1 MIERFRLLGAPSK
14 VEFLRNGMNVIDV
27 LAVVPYYV
35 ELTMAQVDTSG
46 GVRGA
51 GGHNTTALDTLE
63 VNQLFVNIT
72 PASGS
77 VHDLCIRLN
86 QNKEVNHVQVLD
98 GHPRRGG
105 GGGGQGAGGAAG
117 VQGVQTGQDPE
128 ACQVKKAEVTFPC
141 LFKSCNFL

>member
-1 MIERFRLLGAPSK
+1 MMIEIFRLLGAPSK

-35 ELTMAQVDTSG
+35 ELSMAQVDTSSG
-46 GVRGA
+46 GRGA

-77 VHDLCIRLN
+77 VHDLCIGLN

-128 ACQVKKAEVTFPC
+128 ACQGK
-141 LFKSCNFL
+141 

>member
-1 MIERFRLLGAPSK
+1 MIEIFRLLGAPSK

-46 GVRGA
+46 GVRAA
-51 GGHNTTALDTLE
+51 GGHNTTAMDTLE

-72 PASGS
+72 PGSGS

-86 QNKEVNHVQVLD
+86 QNKEVNHVPGSWWTSQE
-98 GHPRRGG
+98 RRRWRRTRCRGCCRCSG
-105 GGGGQGAGGAAG
+105 SSNWPG
-117 VQGVQTGQDPE
+117 
-128 ACQVKKAEVTFPC
+128 
-141 LFKSCNFL
+141 S

>member
-1 MIERFRLLGAPSK
+1 MIEIFRLLGAPSK

-35 ELTMAQVDTSG
+35 ELTMAQVDTSSGARG
-46 GVRGA
+46 GL
-51 GGHNTTALDTLE
+51 GHNTTALDTLE

-77 VHDLCIRLN
+77 ESDLCIRLI

-128 ACQVKKAEVTFPC
+128 ACQVKMK
-141 LFKSCNFL
+141 

>member
-1 MIERFRLLGAPSK
+1 MIEIFRLLGAPSK

-46 GVRGA
+46 GVRAA

-72 PASGS
+72 SASGS

-128 ACQVKKAEVTFPC
+128 ACQVKK
-141 LFKSCNFL
+141 

>member
-1 MIERFRLLGAPSK
+1 MFEIFRLLGAPSK

-46 GVRGA
+46 GVRAA
-51 GGHNTTALDTLE
+51 GGHNTTAMDTLE

-77 VHDLCIRLN
+77 VSDLCIRLS
-86 QNKEVNHVQVLD
+86 QNKAAIYSLFERTILHFRF
-98 GHPRRGG
+98 PRTI
-105 GGGGQGAGGAAG
+105 
-117 VQGVQTGQDPE
+117 V
-128 ACQVKKAEVTFPC
+128 
-141 LFKSCNFL
+141 

>member
-1 MIERFRLLGAPSK
+1 MMIEIFRLLGAPSK

-46 GVRGA
+46 GGRGA

-72 PASGS
+72 PAFGS
-77 VHDLCIRLN
+77 ESDLCIRLI
-86 QNKEVNHVQVLD
+86 QNKEVNHVQVL
-98 GHPRRGG
+98 G
-105 GGGGQGAGGAAG
+105 
-117 VQGVQTGQDPE
+117 
-128 ACQVKKAEVTFPC
+128 
-141 LFKSCNFL
+141 

>member
-1 MIERFRLLGAPSK
+1 MIEMFRLLGAPSK

-35 ELTMAQVDTSG
+35 ELSMAQVDTSG

-77 VHDLCIRLN
+77 VDESLSHRTNLGLN
-86 QNKEVNHVQVLD
+86 L
-98 GHPRRGG
+98 
-105 GGGGQGAGGAAG
+105 
-117 VQGVQTGQDPE
+117 
-128 ACQVKKAEVTFPC
+128 
-141 LFKSCNFL
+141 KSSYSGFC

>member
-1 MIERFRLLGAPSK
+1 MIEIFRLLGAPSK

-46 GVRGA
+46 GVRSA
-51 GGHNTTALDTLE
+51 EGHNTTALDTLE

-77 VHDLCIRLN
+77 VHDLCIGLN
-86 QNKEVNHVQVLD
+86 QNKEVNHVQVPD

-105 GGGGQGAGGAAG
+105 GGGGQSAGGAAG

-128 ACQVKKAEVTFPC
+128 ACQV
-141 LFKSCNFL
+141 

>member
-1 MIERFRLLGAPSK
+1 MIELLRLLGAPSK

-35 ELTMAQVDTSG
+35 ELTMAQLDTSG
-46 GVRGA
+46 GVRG
-51 GGHNTTALDTLE
+51 GLGHNTTALDTLE

-86 QNKEVNHVQVLD
+86 QKKELNYDQVLD

-117 VQGVQTGQDPE
+117 VQGVQTGQNTE
-128 ACQVKKAEVTFPC
+128 ACQV
-141 LFKSCNFL
+141 

>member
-1 MIERFRLLGAPSK
+1 MIEIFRLLGAPSK

-35 ELTMAQVDTSG
+35 ELTMAQLDTSG
-46 GVRGA
+46 GGRG
-51 GGHNTTALDTLE
+51 GLGHNTTALDTLE

-77 VHDLCIRLN
+77 VSNLCIRLS

-128 ACQVKKAEVTFPC
+128 ACQVKQK
-141 LFKSCNFL
+141 